1 MITQEDY
8 NKHFQDFFEKV
19 RELVQN
25 DTRKKLGYDL
35 TYKKGRRYD
44 KLIMLTGGRRTQRS
58 VWGFVE
64 RSTGDILKA
73 ASWRAPAKILRGNIF
88 DPDPMENMSWT
99 GPAYMHDIIKK
110 ESPDS

>member
-1 MITQEDY
+1 MITEKDY
-8 NKHFQDFFEKV
+8 NEYFQDFFDKV
-19 RELVQN
+19 RELIQD

-44 KLIMLTGGRRTQRS
+44 KLIMLVGGRRTQRS

-73 ASWRAPAKILRGNIF
+73 ASWRAPAKTLRGNIF
-88 DPDPMENMSWT
+88 DPDPMENMHWT
-99 GPAYMHDIIKK
+99 GPAYLDTLKQK
-110 ESPDS
+110 ESSDS

>member
-1 MITQEDY
+1 MITEKDY
-8 NKHFQDFFEKV
+8 NKHFQDFVEKV
-19 RELVQN
+19 RELVRGG
-25 DTRKKLGYDL
+25 DRKKLGYDL

-44 KLIMLTGGRRTQRS
+44 KLIMLTGRSKGRS

-73 ASWRAPAKILRGNIF
+73 ASWRAPAKTLRGNIF

-99 GPAYMHDIIKK
+99 GPAYLDTLKQK
-110 ESPDS
+110 ESSDS